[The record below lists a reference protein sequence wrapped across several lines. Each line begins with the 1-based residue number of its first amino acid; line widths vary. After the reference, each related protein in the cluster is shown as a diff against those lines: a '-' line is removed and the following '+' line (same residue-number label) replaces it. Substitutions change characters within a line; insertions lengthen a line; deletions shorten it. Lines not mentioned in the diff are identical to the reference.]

1 VLGLVDLEVEGERE
15 FEMAVFSPSAEGELS
30 MAVFSRC
37 TRESE
42 FLIAVFSPFMR
53 GELVIALFSL
63 S

>member
-1 VLGLVDLEVEGERE
+1 MDLEVEGERE

-30 MAVFSRC
+30 MAVFSQC

-42 FLIAVFSPFMR
+42 FLLAVLLSPSMREELLIAVFS
-53 GELVIALFSL
+53 L